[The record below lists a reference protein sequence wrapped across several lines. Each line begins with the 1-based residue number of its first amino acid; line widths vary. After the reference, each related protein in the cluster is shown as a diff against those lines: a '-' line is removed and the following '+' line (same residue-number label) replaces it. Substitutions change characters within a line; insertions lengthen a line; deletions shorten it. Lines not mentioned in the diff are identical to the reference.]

1 MLPHTDETL
10 FTLSFGGV
18 EFSLAP
24 SQRTVDDADVAANST
39 ANANDDEMLSVS
51 KICNGEVLINLQ
63 NFTGT
68 LRIKNHNAGVVS
80 SNDIPNVS
88 EYQVRNDGNEDDN
101 SRIDVPLPAEAD
113 DADAPNPVEDTPS
126 PRASSE
132 TNAAE
137 SSKQQRKGQQR
148 LNFFDKRGTQGG
160 QKNEVRVAP
169 DTHTFVNSL
178 LSHPNNHG

>member
-1 MLPHTDETL
+1 M
-10 FTLSFGGV
+10 
-18 EFSLAP
+18 
-24 SQRTVDDADVAANST
+24 
-39 ANANDDEMLSVS
+39 
-51 KICNGEVLINLQ
+51 
-63 NFTGT
+63 
-68 LRIKNHNAGVVS
+68 
-80 SNDIPNVS
+80 
-88 EYQVRNDGNEDDN
+88 RNDGNEDDN